1 MTIEPSQMN
10 QRPMNQRS
18 AVRMR
23 LPGGAM
29 MRLAALLLGAF
40 IGGPASAQ
48 TTMPPGFVHLAEVNP
63 SIRQDIRYAGSRNF
77 VGRPIAGYR
86 AAECVLTREAAAALD
101 RVQKSLIARGLTLV
115 VWDCYRPASAVADFM
130 AWSRDLSDQRQR
142 AFFYPAVEKRTLT
155 TDGYL
160 SSRSTHSRG
169 STVDLGIAPAA
180 GAWPPPGS
188 LASGPCTAPVSQRGQ
203 EGTLDFGT
211 AYDCFD
217 PLSHVA
223 ARGIAREAQANR
235 RLLATAMTTHGFRAY
250 AKEWWHF
257 QLRGEPFP
265 TEVFDFPIPPR
276 GMR

>member
-1 MTIEPSQMN
+1 
-10 QRPMNQRS
+10 
-18 AVRMR
+18 MR
-23 LPGGAM
+23 WPTV
-29 MRLAALLLGAF
+29 LAAVLISGT
-40 IGGPASAQ
+40 ASAQ
-48 TTMPPGFVHLAEVNP
+48 TAMPSGFVHLAEVNA

-86 AAECVLTREAAAALD
+86 AAECVLTREAAQALD

-155 TDGYL
+155 SDGYL
-160 SSRSTHSRG
+160 SARSTHSRG
-169 STVDLGIAPAA
+169 STVDLGIAPAS
-180 GAWPPPGS
+180 GGWPPSGS
-188 LASGPCTAPVSQRGQ
+188 LGPGACTAPAAQRGN

-217 PLSHVA
+217 PLSHGA
-223 ARGIAREAQANR
+223 ARGVAREAQANR
-235 RLLATAMTTHGFRAY
+235 RMLALAMAAQGFRAY

-257 QLRGEPFP
+257 QLRNEPFP
-265 TEVFDFPIPPR
+265 TQTFDFPIPPR

>member
-1 MTIEPSQMN
+1 MTTREQN
-10 QRPMNQRS
+10 
-18 AVRMR
+18 
-23 LPGGAM
+23 AM
-29 MRLAALLLGAF
+29 TVRLAALLFVALGSGEAL
-40 IGGPASAQ
+40 AQ
-48 TTMPPGFVHLAEVNP
+48 SVMPPGFVHLADVNP

-86 AAECVLTREAAAALD
+86 AAECVLTREAANALD
-101 RVQKSLIARGLTLV
+101 RVQRQLLPRGMTLV

-155 TDGYL
+155 LDGYL
-160 SSRSTHSRG
+160 SGRSTHSRG
-169 STVDLGIAPAA
+169 STVDLGIAPVS
-180 GAWPPPGS
+180 GAWPPAGGLAQGS
-188 LASGPCTAPVSQRGQ
+188 CTAPAAQRSSD
-203 EGTLDFGT
+203 GTLDFGT

-223 ARGIAREAQANR
+223 ARGIAPDARANR
-235 RLLATAMTTHGFRAY
+235 RLLATVMTAQGFRAY

-257 QLRGEPFP
+257 QLRAEPFP
-265 TEVFDFPIPPR
+265 IQAFDFPIPPR